1 MQLNLEAWG
10 VTIDFEWVDG
20 VEIQCSG

>member
-1 MQLNLEAWG
+1 MNLKAWG

-20 VEIQCSG
+20 VEIRIGIRI

>member
-1 MQLNLEAWG
+1 MNLKAWG

-20 VEIQCSG
+20 VEIRIGIGI